1 MPTAEAAQSVEAT
14 QVDDMQLASL
24 DPACTPRADAELL
37 VADSGAPTGDDC
49 RLRQRGRAG
58 SRPRAQSVA
67 QAHDGCSV
75 AARTWTLKILPRHST
90 PGATRRPRVRADNGV
105 TPIFGTLSSRPFMQ
119 TVAHTVA
126 PPAHNIFTFSHRAS
140 RIRSSHPR
148 PRASTPMPTHDQHPG
163 LPFPSS
169 SLLDSAVFSFVLSSK
184 TF

>member
-1 MPTAEAAQSVEAT
+1 MVHRLCAVKIGNQPFEHDDTMQRVMAKKLRALLVERPELANYKDTSSADRAAGCYPLHTAAQYSNIHALKELIAGGA
-14 QVDDMQLASL
+14 QLN
-24 DPACTPRADAELL
+24 
-37 VADSGAPTGDDC
+37 
-49 RLRQRGRAG
+49 
-58 SRPRAQSVA
+58 
-67 QAHDGCSV
+67 
-75 AARTWTLKILPRHST
+75 
-90 PGATRRPRVRADNGV
+90 TRKNNGV
-105 TPIFGTLSSRPFMQ
+105 TPLFGTLSSRPFMQ
-119 TVAHTVA
+119 TVANTVA